1 MSYLG
6 FRPSC
11 CDEMG
16 HGARD
21 GLVGLIKVTDRV
33 VVDSR
38 LSGLGRGDVQTGR
51 VEVAERLRL
60 SGGGS
65 SLGKASVV
73 ELVGQG
79 RVEHKVRYGLCL
91 GVKRLSCA

>member
-21 GLVGLIKVTDRV
+21 GLVALIEVADRV

-60 SGGGS
+60 SGG
-65 SLGKASVV
+65 
-73 ELVGQG
+73 
-79 RVEHKVRYGLCL
+79 
-91 GVKRLSCA
+91 

>member
-1 MSYLG
+1 
-6 FRPSC
+6 
-11 CDEMG
+11 MG

-21 GLVGLIKVTDRV
+21 GLVGLIEVADRV

-60 SGGGS
+60 SGG
-65 SLGKASVV
+65 
-73 ELVGQG
+73 
-79 RVEHKVRYGLCL
+79 
-91 GVKRLSCA
+91 